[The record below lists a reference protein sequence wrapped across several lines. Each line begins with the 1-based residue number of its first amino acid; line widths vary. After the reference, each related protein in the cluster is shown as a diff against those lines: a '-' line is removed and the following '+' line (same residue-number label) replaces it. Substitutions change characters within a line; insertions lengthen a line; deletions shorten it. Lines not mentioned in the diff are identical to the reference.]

1 MESISLSIAAAF
13 SGSIIRV
20 KEAGD
25 GRETGGGRTKG
36 ILYPA
41 IVLNTEFGA
50 EMFFHADTKDA
61 RRPPTRVIVCG
72 GAKEAVIS
80 ILFPRA
86 ASEKGVS
93 SRS

>member
-1 MESISLSIAAAF
+1 MEATSSSITAAF
-13 SGSIIRV
+13 SGSFMWV

-41 IVLNTEFGA
+41 IVFNTEFGA

-61 RRPPTRVIVCG
+61 KCPPTRGTVCG
-72 GAKEAVIS
+72 GGGIGS
-80 ILFPRA
+80 HLDPFPPLDF
-86 ASEKGVS
+86 
-93 SRS
+93 

>member
-1 MESISLSIAAAF
+1 M
-13 SGSIIRV
+13 RV

-25 GRETGGGRTKG
+25 GREMGGGRTKG

-61 RRPPTRVIVCG
+61 RRPPTRFAVCG
-72 GAKEAVIS
+72 GAKEAVTLP
-80 ILFPRA
+80 LFLLA
-86 ASEKGVS
+86 ASEKGALS
-93 SRS
+93 LRSRS

>member
-1 MESISLSIAAAF
+1 MN
-13 SGSIIRV
+13 
-20 KEAGD
+20 EAVE

-41 IVLNTEFGA
+41 IVFSTEFGA

-61 RRPPTRVIVCG
+61 KRPPTRETVCG
-72 GAKEAVIS
+72 GGAELGVIWTP
-80 ILFPRA
+80 FPLST
-86 ASEKGVS
+86 SEKGAFRFR